1 MLCGGHATRAHENAL
16 KDFHKKQVFSKKD
29 IETYSKR
36 YPAVTK
42 VRCWCPQKHAQDCG
56 CFSKRFI
63 DLAHCRFYKAMCDT
77 GKDPDKFRS
86 RMTALHHHAR
96 DVHAWKEGNCDF
108 HAMFVC
114 SCGQCKKGE
123 LNCSG
128 KEYRTRH
135 VLTCPF
141 HSLLYEIECDRRA
154 KRAWDIIHPEYGRGH
169 TNQMETAHSVLTM
182 FRPKSWFI
190 YTTDHV
196 ILSQSD
202 HVNPVF

>member
-1 MLCGGHATRAHENAL
+1 MLCGGHAARAHENAL
-16 KDFHKKQVFSKKD
+16 KDFHKKRVFSKKD

-36 YPAVTK
+36 YLAVTK
-42 VRCWCPQKHAQDCG
+42 VRCWCPQKHTQDCG

-63 DLAHCRFYKAMCDT
+63 DLAHRCFYKAMCDT
-77 GKDPDKFRS
+77 GKDPAKFRS

-135 VLTCPF
+135 VLICPF